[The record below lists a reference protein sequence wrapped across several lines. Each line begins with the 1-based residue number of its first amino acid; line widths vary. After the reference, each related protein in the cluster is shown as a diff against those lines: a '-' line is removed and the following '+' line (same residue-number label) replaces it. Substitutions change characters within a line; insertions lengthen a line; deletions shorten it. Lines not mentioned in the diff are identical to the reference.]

1 MDRKIN
7 LIVMLTL
14 ILVCCKTV
22 DKDFNNEEIKIESI
36 IIEEIEKELE
46 KEDLFR
52 VFQLLAYYDS
62 RKYSYDFLKKS
73 KLELYSLFP
82 AKLENEYENED
93 WDSFFITYN
102 NLKTLEY
109 EVEEYNY
116 NMIIFDYITEFTSS
130 KLYKYGVTLG
140 EDRLQ
145 YNTLDDDKLIQ
156 LEKIYRDVSPSTDY
170 PRLVNE
176 LETRGIDFSDSPN
189 GDNYLDGV
197 FTVYVNKG
205 INFENGVG
213 SSDIVVGSGF
223 FIDKSGHGV
232 TNYHVIESLVDPEY
246 EGINHLYVKLNGSQ
260 DKIPAKVIGWDP
272 IMDLALIKVSVIP
285 EYVYS
290 ISEQSENTVGESV
303 VAVGSPGGLSST
315 VTRGIIS
322 AIDRTLLQYGAVI
335 QIDTPINPGNSG
347 GPLIDD
353 RQRVTNVVFAGIED
367 FEGINFAIP
376 AKYLLGSLKDLYLGG
391 EVNRVWFGAGLTYRK
406 KQLEVIYIKPHTPAY
421 MLDLKKGDI
430 INAINGIEFKSVV
443 EIQDY
448 LLGFQPDE
456 IVEINYSRDGVDY
469 SSKICL
475 EKRPSTPTDSIIEGD
490 TSDHLYIPL
499 FGMDIEFTGKVLWNK
514 QYLINDVFPGTL
526 ADDLELKKGDII
538 VVRNWEYN
546 DDYKVVILFF
556 TIMSQNEGFFEK
568 SIQLVAPINVNF
580 FI

>member
-1 MDRKIN
+1 MDRRIVFTVIII
-7 LIVMLTL
+7 LI
-14 ILVCCKTV
+14 IFGCKTV
-22 DKDFNNEEIKIESI
+22 DNKFSNDEIKIESI
-36 IIEEIEKELE
+36 IVEEIESELE
-46 KEDLFR
+46 KKDLFR
-52 VFQLLAYYDS
+52 VFQLLAYYNS

-73 KLELYSLFP
+73 EIELYSLLP
-82 AKLENEYENED
+82 GKLEDEYKNKN
-93 WDSFFITYN
+93 WDNFFITYN
-102 NLKTLEY
+102 NLKTLDY
-109 EVEEYNY
+109 EIEKYNY
-116 NMIIFDYITEFTSS
+116 NMVLYNYITEFTDSL
-130 KLYKYGVTLG
+130 LYKHGVLLG
-140 EDRLQ
+140 EDK
-145 YNTLDDDKLIQ
+145 LDYRMLKDDELIN
-156 LEKIYRDVSPSTDY
+156 LEKIFRNISPSNDY
-170 PRLVNE
+170 PRLISE
-176 LETRGIDFSDSPN
+176 LNNRGLEFNLNPN
-189 GDNYLDGV
+189 GENYLDGV
-197 FTVYVNKG
+197 FTVYVNRG

-223 FIDKSGHGV
+223 FIDKSGHGI

-272 IMDLALIKVSVIP
+272 VMDLALIKVSVKP

-290 ISEQSENTVGESV
+290 ISSNSNNNIGESV

-347 GPLIDD
+347 GPLIDKD
-353 RQRVTNVVFAGIED
+353 YMVTNVVFAGIED

-376 AKYLLGSLKDLYLGG
+376 AKYLLGSLKDLYTGG
-391 EVNRVWFGAGLTYRK
+391 EVSHVWFGAGLTYRK
-406 KQLEVIYIKPHTPAY
+406 KKLEVIYIKPHTPAY

-430 INAINGIEFKSVV
+430 INSINGITFSSIV

-448 LLGFQPDE
+448 LLGFQPNE
-456 IVEINYSRDGVDY
+456 IVEINYSRDGTDY
-469 SSKICL
+469 TRKICL
-475 EKRPSTPTDSIIEGD
+475 DKRPSTPTDSIIEGD

-526 ADDLELKKGDII
+526 ADDLDLKKGDII

-546 DDYKVVILFF
+546 DEYKVVILFF
-556 TIMSQNEGFFEK
+556 TIMSQSEGFFEK